1 MKHHA
6 RKRFLIKV
14 VSTVLKKRGKLENSD
29 FTLSLKS
36 MNSIHFV
43 YMLMYI
49 NPEVLTNHLP
59 KLRLKT

>member
-1 MKHHA
+1 MKHHT
-6 RKRFLIKV
+6 RKRFLIQV

-36 MNSIHFV
+36 VNSIHFV